1 MFAMIIAKTQRGM
14 EHIAASHVRDALG
27 DSGDEG
33 EVRIEVRPAGYLGLV
48 IIHSNEIEKVKEV
61 PEIERAIPVV
71 TVCKADPDE
80 IAAKAEEI
88 VGAMGSFSSFAVRTT
103 RRGRKHHFTSVDVNI
118 RLGARIKELSGADVS
133 LDFPEKAVYVE
144 IIGDTAYIGV
154 LDGKEERKKY
164 TPDKVDSRKL
174 FEKVS
179 IVQLP
184 YLEDYVAAREMGERI
199 GRAAQSFEIKELVIA
214 PFGYVDAYQLSEF
227 IKGVRRGQL
236 SRLEIQRKSYDREVN
251 EVDILLQ
258 DIYQT
263 VRDKRR
269 KGNVLIITDPT
280 GRQISEVKY
289 QLGRDLKVA
298 KEVVVFIGSRT
309 GIPKGVFRFADYVV
323 DLAPRITFATE
334 HAIPA
339 ALIALIGIFEE
350 EESV

>member
-1 MFAMIIAKTQRGM
+1 MIVAKTQRGM
-14 EHIAASHVRDALG
+14 EYVAASHVKDVLG
-27 DSGDEG
+27 DRSAG
-33 EVRIEVRPAGYLGLV
+33 EVKIEVRPSGYLGLI
-48 IIHSNEIEKVKEV
+48 IIHSDEIERVREV

-71 TVCKADPDE
+71 TVCKADPNE
-80 IAAKAEEI
+80 IASRAEEI
-88 VGAMGSFSSFAVRTT
+88 VKYMGSFSSFAIRTT
-103 RRGRKHHFTSVDVNI
+103 RRGRKHQFTSMDVNI

-144 IIGDTAYIGV
+144 IVGDTAYIGV

-164 TPDKVDSRKL
+164 TPDKIDSRKL
-174 FEKVS
+174 FERIS

-236 SRLEIQRKSYDREVN
+236 SRLDIQKKSYDREVSAVN
-251 EVDILLQ
+251 VLIQ
-258 DIYQT
+258 DLYQT

-269 KGNVLIITDPT
+269 KGNILIITDPT
-280 GRQISEVKY
+280 GKQISDVKDE
-289 QLGRDLKVA
+289 LGKDLRLA
-298 KEVVVFIGSRT
+298 KEIVIFIGSRT
-309 GIPKGVFRFADYVV
+309 GIPKGIFRFADYVI
-323 DLAPRITFATE
+323 DLAPHITFATE

-339 ALIALIGIFEE
+339 ALIALTGVIEE
-350 EESV
+350 QEDV